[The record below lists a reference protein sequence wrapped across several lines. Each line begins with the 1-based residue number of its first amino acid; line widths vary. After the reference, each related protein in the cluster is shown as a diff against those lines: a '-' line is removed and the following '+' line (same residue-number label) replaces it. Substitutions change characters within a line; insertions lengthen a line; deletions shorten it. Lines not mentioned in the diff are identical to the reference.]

1 MTEISAVINKDFFLK
16 DSLIKETGMGKAY
29 TAQCSLLFF
38 ILERS
43 YNLVHGEIYLL
54 ILSCDM

>member
-29 TAQCSLLFF
+29 TAQYSLIFF
-38 ILERS
+38 LYIRKKL
-43 YNLVHGEIYLL
+43 
-54 ILSCDM
+54 